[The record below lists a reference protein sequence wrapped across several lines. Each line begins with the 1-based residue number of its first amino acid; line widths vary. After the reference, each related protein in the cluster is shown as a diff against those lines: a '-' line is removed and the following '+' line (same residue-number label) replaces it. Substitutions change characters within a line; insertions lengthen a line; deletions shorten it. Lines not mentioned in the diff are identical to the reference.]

1 MWLRWDV
8 TMPYEWSPPVRTSQ
22 TLRAWPN
29 RSLPRKGF
37 VIFIGT
43 TFALLMFPLLPLLGS
58 PVLWGVLPFSLMV
71 LTGIWWA
78 LRRNHADG
86 RILLEVLELTPDRLT
101 LIRRNPDGQ
110 VQSFEANPYWI
121 RVRMHADDGPV
132 ENYLTLKS
140 SDREV
145 ELGAFL
151 SPDER
156 LSLHDELCR
165 RIGKG

>member
-1 MWLRWDV
+1 
-8 TMPYEWSPPVRTSQ
+8 MPYEWSSPVQLSQ

-37 VIFIGT
+37 ATFIGMT
-43 TFALLMFPLLPLLGS
+43 SVLLVVPLLPLLGS
-58 PVLWGVLPFSLMV
+58 AALWGLLPFSLMA
-71 LTGIWWA
+71 LAGIWWA
-78 LRRNHADG
+78 LRRNYADG
-86 RILLEVLELTPDRLT
+86 RLLLEVLELTPDRLT
-101 LIRRNPDGQ
+101 LIRHNPDGR

-121 RVRMHADDGPV
+121 RVRMHVDNGPV
-132 ENYLTLKS
+132 ENYLTLES

-165 RIGKG
+165 RIGRG